1 MNKYKVSVPTTSANT
16 DHSASES
23 VGYLTDNSRNEP
35 ATDSGLASATGVIDY
50 TLMNDYMFRAVLQR
64 NEKVLKALIG
74 SLLHMKYESITSI
87 TITNPIKLGEEIE
100 DKDFILDI
108 SLTMNDDTFLNLEMQ
123 IAPQFYWNDRSL
135 SYLCRSFDQLQAGA
149 EYKSVRPAIHI
160 GFLDFTPFR
169 DYPEFYA
176 TYMLLNVKTHYVY
189 SDKFILKVVN
199 LTQID
204 LATEEDRFYRIDH
217 WARLFKA
224 KTWEE
229 LKMAAKNDQY
239 LQEACEAL
247 YSMNADNT
255 IRAQCRARADY
266 EFWERCTNQKIKDLT
281 TERDA
286 ATAERDAA
294 TAERDTAIVKNE
306 VLTAERNAAAA
317 ERDAATAERNAAT
330 KQLEKALKL
339 LADHGIVFP

>member
-1 MNKYKVSVPTTSANT
+1 
-16 DHSASES
+16 
-23 VGYLTDNSRNEP
+23 
-35 ATDSGLASATGVIDY
+35 
-50 TLMNDYMFRAVLQR
+50 MFRAVLQR

-123 IAPQFYWNDRSL
+123 VAPQFYWNDRSL

-294 TAERDTAIVKNE
+294 TAERD
-306 VLTAERNAAAA
+306 AATA
-317 ERDAATAERNAAT
+317 ERDAATAERDAAT
-330 KQLEKALKL
+330 AERDAATAERDAATAERDAATAERDAATAERDAAARQLKKVMKL
-339 LADHGIVFP
+339 LVDHGISVDSME